1 MMNNDR
7 GGSSNIRGARGRAE
21 SSKTRATVGRI
32 VNARSL
38 FANGVRL
45 RKLGSCGGVPPPGP
59 HMHY

>member
-21 SSKTRATVGRI
+21 PGKTRATAGRI

-38 FANGVRL
+38 LATGVRL
-45 RKLGSCGGVPPPGP
+45 RMLGSRGGPPPPGP
-59 HMHY
+59 YMH